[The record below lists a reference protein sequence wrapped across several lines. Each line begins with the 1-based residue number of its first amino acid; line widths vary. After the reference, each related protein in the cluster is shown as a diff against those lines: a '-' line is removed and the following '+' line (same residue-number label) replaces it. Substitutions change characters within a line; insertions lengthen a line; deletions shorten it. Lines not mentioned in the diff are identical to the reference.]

1 MNSSGISRS
10 YSDVIEISIRLG
22 IIFLLIVWCLYI
34 VSPFIGL
41 IAWGAI
47 IAVAIYPFYQGLNNR
62 VGGNKKLSLTL
73 VAVIALTAI
82 LLPSYAM
89 FSSLVDG
96 ATSLGEALKAGTLS
110 IAPPSES
117 VRSWPLIGEKTYDLW
132 SEASS
137 DLSAMI
143 AAYHDQLEAFGRKL
157 ISMAAGA
164 GLDIF
169 LFVVS
174 TLIAIAFLA
183 QAESASLAVKRLV
196 QKLVGERSEQYV
208 SLSIATVRSVA
219 NGLLGIA
226 LIQALLG
233 GIGMMAVD
241 VPAAGFLAFLVLIV
255 AIVQLPPWLILG
267 PVAVYVF
274 SVQDPTTATLF
285 ARVSVAVS
293 FSDVLLKPIL
303 LGRGVDAPMLVV
315 LLGAIGGMLVS
326 GIIGLFV
333 GAVVLTLGYK
343 LFGVW
348 VRGDVMFA
356 GADEAAASDRGQ
368 TG

>member
-1 MNSSGISRS
+1 MNSSGTSRS
-10 YSDVIEISIRLG
+10 SSDVIEISIRLG
-22 IIFLLIVWCLYI
+22 IIFLLIAWCLYI
-34 VSPFIGL
+34 VSPFLGL

-73 VAVIALTAI
+73 IAVIALAAVI
-82 LLPSYAM
+82 LPSYAM

-96 ATSLGEALKAGTLS
+96 AASLGEALKTGTLS
-110 IAPPSES
+110 ISPPSES

-143 AAYHDQLEAFGRKL
+143 ATYHDQLNAFGRKL
-157 ISMAAGA
+157 LSMAAGA
-164 GLDIF
+164 GLGI
-169 LFVVS
+169 LQFVVS
-174 TLIAIAFLA
+174 ILIAVGFLA
-183 QAESASLAVKRLV
+183 QAEPASLATRHLV
-196 QKLVGERSEQYV
+196 QKFVGERSEQYV
-208 SLSIATVRSVA
+208 SLSVATIRSVA

-226 LIQALLG
+226 LFQALLA

-241 VPAAGFLAFLVLIV
+241 VPAAGFLAFILLIV
-255 AIVQLPPWLILG
+255 AIVQLPGILVLG

-274 SVQDPTTATLF
+274 SVQDPTTAILF
-285 ARVSVAVS
+285 AIWALGVS
-293 FSDVLLKPIL
+293 FCDTLLKPIF

-315 LLGAIGGMLVS
+315 LMGAIGGMLMS

-333 GAVVLTLGYK
+333 GAIVLTLGYK

-348 VRGDVMFA
+348 VWGDALSVD
-356 GADEAAASDRGQ
+356 ADEAAASDRGQ
-368 TG
+368 TD

>member
-1 MNSSGISRS
+1 MNSSGTSNS
-10 YSDVIEISIRLG
+10 SSNVIETSIRLG
-22 IIFLLIVWCLYI
+22 IVFLLIAWCLYI
-34 VSPFIGL
+34 VSPFVGL

-62 VGGNKKLSLTL
+62 VGGNRKLSLILT
-73 VAVIALTAI
+73 AIIALAAI

-110 IAPPSES
+110 ISPPSES

-143 AAYHDQLEAFGRKL
+143 ATYHDQLDAFGRKL
-157 ISMAAGA
+157 LSMAAGA
-164 GLDIF
+164 GLGM
-169 LFVVS
+169 LQFVVS
-174 TLIAIAFLA
+174 ILIAIAFLA
-183 QAESASLAVKRLV
+183 QAESASMATRRLV

-208 SLSIATVRSVA
+208 SLSIATIRSVA

-226 LIQALLG
+226 LIQALLA

-241 VPAAGFLAFLVLIV
+241 VPAAGFLAFIILIV
-255 AIVQLPPWLILG
+255 AIVQLPTLLILG

-285 ARVSVAVS
+285 AIWSLAVS
-293 FSDVLLKPIL
+293 FCDVLLKPIL

-315 LLGAIGGMLVS
+315 LLGAIGGMLMS

-333 GAVVLTLGYK
+333 GAIVLTLGYK
-343 LFGVW
+343 LFGAW
-348 VRGDVMFA
+348 VRGDALSVD
-356 GADEAAASDRGQ
+356 ADEAAASDRGQ

>member
-1 MNSSGISRS
+1 MNSSGISHAS
-10 YSDVIEISIRLG
+10 NNAIETSIRLG
-22 IIFLLIVWCLYI
+22 IIFLLIAWCLYI
-34 VSPFIGL
+34 VSPFVGL

-47 IAVAIYPFYQGLNNR
+47 IAVAIYPFYQGVNNR

-73 VAVIALTAI
+73 TAIIILVAI
-82 LLPSYAM
+82 LLPSYTM

-96 ATSLGEALKAGTLS
+96 ATSLGAALKAGTLS
-110 IAPPSES
+110 ISPPSES
-117 VRSWPLIGEKTYDLW
+117 VRSWPLIGEKSYDLW
-132 SEASS
+132 SQASA

-143 AAYHDQLEAFGRKL
+143 ATYHDQLVDFGRKL

-164 GLDIF
+164 GLGI
-169 LFVVS
+169 LQFVVS
-174 TLIAIAFLA
+174 SLIAIAFLA
-183 QAESASLAVKRLV
+183 QAESASLAARRLV
-196 QKLVGERSEQYV
+196 QKLVGERCEQYV
-208 SLSIATVRSVA
+208 TLSVATIRSVA

-226 LIQALLG
+226 LFQALLA

-241 VPAAGFLAFLVLIV
+241 VPAAGLLAFIVLIV
-255 AIVQLPPWLILG
+255 AIVQLPPLLVLG

-285 ARVSVAVS
+285 TIWSLAVS
-293 FSDVLLKPIL
+293 FCDALLKPIF

-315 LLGAIGGMLVS
+315 LLGAIGGMLMS

-343 LFGVW
+343 LFGAW
-348 VRGDVMFA
+348 VDGGMAPADAEDVI
-356 GADEAAASDRGQ
+356 ASDRGQ
-368 TG
+368 SD